1 MNTDV
6 DSETSR
12 YLIERYEIKSLS
24 EGYGIRIIWH
34 LLRSFRTINKFLK
47 AIILAGGQ
55 GLRFRPLTDDK
66 PKAMIP
72 INGKPIVELQIDW
85 LLKNKDID
93 LVAFSCGH
101 KWEKLK
107 EYFGDQYKGVPLR
120 YLVEEKA
127 LGTGGGI
134 KNALRKL
141 SAHGDFLPETAE
153 SEKRDETVIVTN
165 GDIVTDLSLD
175 RLLEDHKQSRT
186 IATMAVVPYR
196 SQFGVVRIDKL
207 RMVRKFEEKP
217 EFLDAWINGGI
228 YALNSSSIE
237 RFLPE
242 EGDIERETFPD
253 LSTRGEI
260 AAHPFYG
267 YWRALDS
274 IKDLKSVQQELAPS
288 LQH

>member
-1 MNTDV
+1 
-6 DSETSR
+6 
-12 YLIERYEIKSLS
+12 
-24 EGYGIRIIWH
+24 
-34 LLRSFRTINKFLK
+34 LK

-72 INGKPIVELQIDW
+72 INGRPIADLQIDW
-85 LLKNKDID
+85 LLKSGKVD
-93 LVAFSCGH
+93 LIAFSCGH
-101 KWEKLK
+101 KWEKLR
-107 EYFGDQYKGVPLR
+107 EYFGDEYKGVPVK

-141 SAHGDFLPETAE
+141 SAQGAFLSSDPK
-153 SEKRDETVIVTN
+153 SEARDETVIVSN
-165 GDIVTDLSLD
+165 GDIITDLD
-175 RLLEDHKQSRT
+175 IERLLDSHRQSKT
-186 IATMAVVPYR
+186 IATMVVVPYK

-228 YALNSSSIE
+228 YALNSRSIE

-242 EGDIERETFPD
+242 EGDIERETFPE

-267 YWRALDS
+267 FWRALDS
-274 IKDLKSVQQELAPS
+274 IKDLKSVQQELTLS
-288 LQH
+288 LNH

>member
-1 MNTDV
+1 M
-6 DSETSR
+6 
-12 YLIERYEIKSLS
+12 
-24 EGYGIRIIWH
+24 
-34 LLRSFRTINKFLK
+34 K

-72 INGKPIVELQIDW
+72 INGKPIAEHQINW
-85 LLKNKDID
+85 LLQNSNVD
-93 LVAFSCGH
+93 LIAFSCGH

-107 EYFGDQYKGVPLR
+107 EHFGDQYKGVPIR
-120 YLVEEKA
+120 YLLEDKA

-134 KNALRKL
+134 KNALRKM
-141 SAHGDFLPETAE
+141 SAHGDFLSSQKNDA
-153 SEKRDETVIVTN
+153 DETVIVTN
-165 GDIVTDLSLD
+165 GDILTDLDLS
-175 RLLEDHKQSRT
+175 RLLESHRQSRT
-186 IATMAVVPYR
+186 IATMVVVPYR

-228 YALNSSSIE
+228 YALNSRSIE

-242 EGDIERETFPD
+242 EGDIERETFPE

-267 YWRALDS
+267 FWRALDS
-274 IKDLKSVQQELAPS
+274 IKDLKSVQQELTLS
-288 LQH
+288 LKH